1 MRILLHSYTFRDYEI
16 EHAIAKGKAFGYQ
29 GIELFPSHY
38 KSGGLDRVKQII
50 ELGAATNLPVEA
62 VDFEAGLLGSRD
74 SRQESISGVRALL
87 AVLKNGGV
95 KRINGGVGSVVGA
108 DPMKFG
114 ENGSAI
120 ATPEMY
126 KHASEGLREI
136 CTAAADFGIEVVL
149 EIHMN
154 TIQDSVA
161 SYLRL
166 HELTDCANLGANFDA
181 GNMYAVTHAE
191 EANEG
196 LVACKDVLRYVHLK
210 NCMKV
215 AGEFSYTTGLRCG
228 DINHDKLCRTLRRI
242 GYDGDICIE
251 YCGEGDPHPRAQD
264 DCTYWATL
272 WEEISAELVS

>member
-1 MRILLHSYTFRDYEI
+1 MKILLHSFTFRDYEI
-16 EHAIAKGKAFGYQ
+16 EHAIAKGKAFGYE

-38 KSGGLDRVKQII
+38 ESGGLERVKQII
-50 ELGAATNLPVEA
+50 ELGTANNLPVET
-62 VDFEAGLLGSRD
+62 VDFEAELLDRESQ
-74 SRQESISGVRALL
+74 QESVNEVRALL
-87 AVLKNGGV
+87 AVLKDTGV

-108 DPMKFG
+108 DPTKYG

-126 KHASEGLREI
+126 KNASEGLREI
-136 CTAAADFGIEVVL
+136 CAAAEDFGIEVVL

-154 TIQDSVA
+154 TIHDSVA

-166 HELTDCANLGANFDA
+166 HELTDSGNLGANFDA
-181 GNMYAVTHAE
+181 GNMYAVAHAE
-191 EANEG
+191 EANAG
-196 LVACKDVLRYVHLK
+196 LTACKDVLRYVHLK
-210 NCMKV
+210 NCVKI
-215 AGEFSYTTGLRCG
+215 AGEFSFTTGLRGG

-264 DCTYWATL
+264 DRAYWSDL
-272 WEEISAELVS
+272 WREISGKSAG